1 MTAKLGSLV
10 RAAASSLGVALDATA
25 AASIDAWL
33 CRLDEWNAR
42 IDLTAART
50 REELVDLMAVDALV
64 LAARVPRGLEVVDV
78 GTGAGG
84 PGLALAI
91 FRPDLRVTLVEPRM
105 KRVSFLRAVVD
116 EIGRSDIAVEHA
128 RGESLRH
135 RRSWQVAVSR
145 ATLRPAAWL
154 DLGVK
159 LVVAGGTVWVLLA
172 KDEPPSHAAA
182 VVEMDIA
189 YEWPLTG
196 VRRRALAYR
205 VRRGEPPL

>member
-10 RAAASSLGVALDATA
+10 RAAASSFGVALDGTA
-25 AASIDAWL
+25 EASIDAWL
-33 CRLDEWNAR
+33 SRLDEWNAR

-50 REELVDLMAVDALV
+50 REELVDLMVVDALV
-64 LAARVPRGLEVVDV
+64 LAAHVPQGLEVVDV

-91 FRPDLRVTLVEPRM
+91 FRRDLRVALIEPRV
-105 KRVSFLRAVVD
+105 KRVSFLRAVID
-116 EIGRSDIAVEHA
+116 EIGRSDIAVEHT
-128 RGESLRH
+128 RGESLIG

-154 DLGVK
+154 ALGVK
-159 LVVAGGTVWVLLA
+159 LVSPGGTVWVFLA
-172 KDEPPSHAAA
+172 KEQPPHHAAA
-182 VVEMDIA
+182 VVETDLA

-196 VRRRALAYR
+196 ARRRALAYR
-205 VRRGEPPL
+205 AR